1 MNFDLTYTKILEN
14 YVDSVERIFIDEV
27 GEAVAESDTGNNGY
41 NVLHGKILNTDNN
54 QVTFTTLNN
63 KTLTKPI
70 VDYIIAVTG
79 SSNEERRPVV
89 NLSVQVDGNI
99 INDVPFS
106 ISNRETN
113 ERKVLLSK
121 DFLKQIVDFV
131 KI

>member
-1 MNFDLTYTKILEN
+1 MNFDLTYTRILEN

-41 NVLHGKILNTDNN
+41 NVLHGKIINIDNN

-70 VDYIIAVTG
+70 VDYIVAVTG
-79 SSNEERRPVV
+79 SSNEEQRPVV
-89 NLSVQVDGNI
+89 NLSVQVDGNV